1 MPSTASTA
9 PRRYPRNPAANYGIQ
24 IEPIPG
30 INLTNTLMNVSL
42 DCDKRYHSLTWE
54 CTAVNYTGG
63 AGLAITK
70 VTSASGSGG
79 TATLTVTGFQVPLS
93 IGTFSGGTG
102 WAVND
107 TFTVTDTTGKG
118 AVFTVTTVSSGAIT
132 GATYNANSA
141 TATPI
146 DPRLLISNIQLIV
159 GTTAVVEST
168 AAMEIFR
175 ADINE
180 NWVNR
185 RSLGQLPIYFTEP
198 WRRTTDGRVTSWD
211 MAGQNVFSVK
221 FTMIPGYVNVG
232 IAGAMVFD
240 YIRNTAAG
248 EIDQVTYQQYVN
260 SGNFPA
266 PQLRIIARKILT
278 PTLNGGDTLILPSLI
293 PTGWPILRLHM
304 FPGTVGTIT
313 KVLMKA
319 DTQIIAQG
327 QVGNTNN
334 GALMDQLIE
343 FNKQWGF
350 NTALST
356 TAPNINPDWSYIS
369 DYDQRIANA
378 LKVSSLQLTVTS
390 TIAEGLTMLQEYLE
404 TSYS

>member
-1 MPSTASTA
+1 MPATASTA
-9 PRRYPRNPAANYGIQ
+9 PRRYPRNPLANYGIQ

-30 INLTNTLMNVSL
+30 INLTNSLMNVSL
-42 DCDKRYHSLTWE
+42 DCDKRYHNLTWE
-54 CTAVNYTGG
+54 CIAVNYTGG
-63 AGLAITK
+63 AGLAIVK
-70 VTSASGSGG
+70 VVSASGAGG
-79 TATLTVTGFQVPLS
+79 TATLAVNGFQVPTT

-107 TFTVTDTTGKG
+107 TFTVTDATGKG
-118 AVFTVTTVSSGAIT
+118 AVFTVNTVSSGAIT
-132 GATYNANSA
+132 AATYVANSA

-175 ADINE
+175 ADVNE
-180 NWVNR
+180 NYLTR

-211 MAGQNVFSVK
+211 MAGQNVFSIK
-221 FTMIPGYVNVG
+221 FTMVPGYVNVG

-248 EIDQVTYQQYVN
+248 EIDQVTYQGYVN

-266 PQLRIIARKILT
+266 PQLRIIARKLLT
-278 PTLNGGDTLILPSLI
+278 PTLNGGDTLIQPALI

-304 FPGTVGTIT
+304 FPATVGTIT
-313 KVLMKA
+313 KILMKA
-319 DTQIIAQG
+319 DTQIVAQG
-327 QVGNTNN
+327 QVGNTVN
-334 GALMDQLIE
+334 GSVMDQLIE

-350 NTALST
+350 ATALST
-356 TAPNINPDWSYIS
+356 TAPSINPDWSYIA

-390 TIAEGLTMLQEYLE
+390 TQAEGLTILQEYLE